1 MENEM
6 IEKDN
11 CVGEDGESNSTWTE
25 IKWKDKEFAKN
36 CTETNEYSY
45 PFESNSP
52 KKTPLTFT

>member
-1 MENEM
+1 M

-36 CTETNEYSY
+36 CTETNEY
-45 PFESNSP
+45 
-52 KKTPLTFT
+52 